1 MWAAGGR
8 REFRLPQPK
17 ATLGA
22 ERPAMEGADYT
33 RRRGQCKCS
42 RSAAARA
49 LNRGSESP
57 AAGAPAPPSGCLPN
71 APGRRRTDCPQRS
84 SAIKMG
90 RTIAAGL
97 TAPARLA
104 APVAA
109 PIGSMESVMSPPRH
123 LFGHQALT
131 SAQALGV
138 S

>member
-57 AAGAPAPPSGCLPN
+57 AAGAPAPPLGACRMPLGVVEP
-71 APGRRRTDCPQRS
+71 TVL
-84 SAIKMG
+84 SA
-90 RTIAAGL
+90 
-97 TAPARLA
+97 A
-104 APVAA
+104 APSKWVERSQ
-109 PIGSMESVMSPPRH
+109 PG
-123 LFGHQALT
+123 
-131 SAQALGV
+131 
-138 S
+138 